1 MTAALLAPVVA
12 FAATVLL
19 LRVLS
24 GPAVARRLMDHPNQ
38 RSLHRSPTPRIGG
51 LGAVPGLLAGGV
63 VAGVNGLTLVLGA
76 GLMILSL
83 FDDWRSLPSGARLV
97 GHLAAASVFVVA
109 TAPDLHWAQCVL
121 LVVAIGWMTNLYNFM
136 DGADGLAGGMAVFG
150 FGTYA
155 VAAWLADQPALAW
168 GSAAVGAAGTA
179 FLLFNF
185 PPARIFLGD
194 AGSIPLG
201 FLAAA
206 LGLSGWMAGAWPL
219 WFPPVVF
226 APFVVD
232 ASVTLVRRALR
243 GEKIWQAHRS
253 HYYQR
258 LVLMGWTHRQL
269 ATLEYALMLLTGMVA
284 LWTLRVQPLEQMALV
299 VTLGLVYLGIGTA
312 IDLRWRARKE
322 AKA

>member
-1 MTAALLAPVVA
+1 VVA
-12 FAATVLL
+12 FGVTFLVLRAL
-19 LRVLS
+19 LRP
-24 GPAVARRLMDHPNQ
+24 GAARWLMDHPNQ
-38 RSLHRSPTPRIGG
+38 RSLHRNPTPRIGG
-51 LGAVPGLLAGGV
+51 LGTVPGLLAGGV
-63 VAGVNGLTLVLGA
+63 VAGISKLTLLLA
-76 GLMILSL
+76 AALMILSL
-83 FDDWRSLPSGARLV
+83 LDDWRSLPSGARLL
-97 GHLAAASVFVVA
+97 GHLAAALALVLAAGLDV
-109 TAPDLHWAQCVL
+109 TAVQFVL

-155 VAAWLADQPALAW
+155 VAAAFADQPVLAW
-168 GSAAVGAAGTA
+168 GSTAVAAGAVG

-206 LGLSGWMAGAWPL
+206 LGVSGWLSNAWPI

-232 ASVTLVRRALR
+232 ASVTLFRRALR
-243 GEKIWQAHRS
+243 GEKIWHAHRS

-258 LVLMGWTHRQL
+258 LVLMGWTHRHL
-269 ATLEYALMLLTGMVA
+269 VTVEYVLMLLTGIAA
-284 LWTLRVQPLEQMALV
+284 LMALRAPPLMQV
-299 VTLGLVYLGIGTA
+299 VLGATLGLVYIGIAAA
-312 IDLRWRARKE
+312 IDLRWRACQE